1 MFVKEK
7 KINFVKGGSGSYT
20 TRVILPVEWI
30 RHLGIT
36 KEDSNVRLE
45 LIDNKIVIE
54 KAKNK

>member
-7 KINFVKGGSGSYT
+7 KINFVKGGTGSYT

-36 KEDSNVRLE
+36 KEDSGIRLE

-54 KAKNK
+54 KAKSK

>member
-20 TRVILPVEWI
+20 TRVILPVEWV

-36 KEDSNVRLE
+36 REDSEIKLE
-45 LIDNKIVIE
+45 LIDHKIIIE
-54 KAKNK
+54 KLNK